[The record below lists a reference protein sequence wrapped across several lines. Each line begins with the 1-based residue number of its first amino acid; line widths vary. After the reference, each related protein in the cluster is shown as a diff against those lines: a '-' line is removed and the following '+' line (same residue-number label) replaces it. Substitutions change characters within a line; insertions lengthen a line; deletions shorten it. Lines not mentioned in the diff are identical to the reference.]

1 MRNEEREMMPEK
13 VKRAIL
19 FVNLHKEH
27 ASVTAEEIQ
36 KELKGREVSL
46 TVCAFDG
53 SPSPVPQGEW
63 DIAFTLGGDGTVL
76 YAARI
81 LAPAGTPILPI
92 HLGTLGFLA
101 GVESHEWLS
110 VYEKWLNST
119 ARVSSRCMLDISVE
133 RKGTSVYGNT
143 CLNDTVISSRGIAKL
158 IRLRLMAAADE
169 YADLGSY
176 RSDGLIIATP
186 TGSTAY
192 SMAAGGPIVD
202 PEMEALIVSPVCPF
216 SLSNRPMVLPSRQTL
231 LVTVEK
237 EQRSGVLL
245 TVDGQDVFE
254 LEPEDMITISHSP
267 HYARLIST
275 GPSSYYLALK
285 DKLAWGGGASIG
297 GVVSKGD
304 VHA

>member
-1 MRNEEREMMPEK
+1 MMPEK

-27 ASVTAEEIQ
+27 ASVTAEEIRG
-36 KELKGREVSL
+36 ELEGRGYQL

-53 SPSPVPQGEW
+53 MPGPVPQGEW

-81 LAPAGTPILPI
+81 LAPAGTPIIPI

-101 GVESHEWLS
+101 GVERHEWLS
-110 VYEKWLNST
+110 VYEKWVKQET
-119 ARVSSRCMLDISVE
+119 RISSRCMLELSVE
-133 RKGTSVYGNT
+133 RKGVLLYGNR

-158 IRLRLMAAADE
+158 IQLRLRAELAPGK
-169 YADLGSY
+169 YSDLGSY

-192 SMAAGGPIVD
+192 SMAAGGPILE
-202 PEMEALIVSPVCPF
+202 PEMEALIVCPVCPF
-216 SLSNRPMVLPSRQTL
+216 TLSNRPMVLPSRQTL

-245 TVDGQDVFE
+245 TVDGQDTFE
-254 LEPEDMITISHSP
+254 LEPEDTITLCHSP
-267 HYARLIST
+267 HYARLI
-275 GPSSYYLALK
+275 GPSSYYSALK
-285 DKLAWGGGASIG
+285 NKLAWGINNA
-297 GVVSKGD
+297 
-304 VHA
+304 

>member
-1 MRNEEREMMPEK
+1 MPE
-13 VKRAIL
+13 VKAAIL

-27 ASVTAEEIQ
+27 ANVTAENIRG
-36 KELKGREVSL
+36 ELERRGVRL

-53 SPSPVPQGEW
+53 SPCPVPNGAW

-101 GVESHEWLS
+101 GVERHEWLS
-110 VYEKWLNST
+110 IYTQWLNGT
-119 ARVSSRCMLDISVE
+119 AQISSRCMLELSVE
-133 RKGTSVYGNT
+133 RKTACVYGNR

-158 IRLRLMAAADE
+158 IRLRLRAELDQDE
-169 YADLGSY
+169 HADLGTY

-192 SMAAGGPIVD
+192 SMAAGGPILE
-202 PEMEALIVSPVCPF
+202 PEMEALIVSPICSF
-216 SLSNRPMVLPSRQTL
+216 TLSNRPMVLPSRQTL

-245 TVDGQDVFE
+245 TVDGQDTFE
-254 LEPEDMITISHSP
+254 LEPEDTVTLRHSP
-267 HYARLIST
+267 HYARLLSA
-275 GPSSYYLALK
+275 GRSSYYSALK
-285 DKLAWGGGASIG
+285 SKLGWGS
-297 GVVSKGD
+297 
-304 VHA
+304 HA